1 MATTLLDH
9 RSSPHSYYQLPQ
21 WLKLHPTRIL
31 EFLVLFKALQERTN
45 KLPLCFILLVHI
57 WAPPQK
63 IVDLCFLEGEWC
75 GGNHFRPL
83 PYQRQQTLGTHLIRQ
98 LIEIARNGR
107 TTKWTS
113 IQLCNPQYLFFL
125 SLANF
130 QQLFSR
136 MMITNSQLHE
146 KGEIFLNKTF
156 QLCNNLWRTYIT
168 NSKNKVARYGEIS
181 TTPLLPK
188 G

>member
-1 MATTLLDH
+1 MFYFAGPYLGT
-9 RSSPHSYYQLPQ
+9 
-21 WLKLHPTRIL
+21 
-31 EFLVLFKALQERTN
+31 
-45 KLPLCFILLVHI
+45 
-57 WAPPQK
+57 PPK
-63 IVDLCFLEGEWC
+63 NVDLCFLEGEWC

-136 MMITNSQLHE
+136 VMITNSQLHE
-146 KGEIFLNKTF
+146 KGEKFLNKIF

-181 TTPLLPK
+181 TTPLLPIRLILRGVVLEIESK
-188 G
+188 IWLNLSSPNT